1 LVNGRPTKLD
11 GSGQTIAIIDA
22 YDDPNII
29 TELNTFSNQY
39 GLPKVGDPGFNF
51 TKATPQGT
59 PSPDSGWAT
68 EIALDVEWAHAIAPK
83 ASIMLVEAQSASY
96 ADLFSAVDYAR
107 QQGAKQI
114 SMSFGGRE
122 FFATLYDSHFNY
134 PGVSFVASSGD
145 TGAGVSY
152 PATSPYVTAVG
163 GTTLSLD
170 SNNNRVSESG
180 WSGSGGG
187 LSSQESLPSY
197 QRGFVNS
204 KTKRGNPDISYD
216 ADPATGV
223 AVYHIDPSTDNGGWD
238 QYGGTSIAAPQITAM
253 FALANQ
259 GRAKPTTLG
268 TGYTFGTNQVLY
280 KLAGGTSYTNPK
292 NDYLDITTGNN
303 IITGSNGY
311 LATTGWDMVTGL
323 GSPNANQLIS
333 DLIAS

>member
-1 LVNGRPTKLD
+1 VNGRPTKLD

-122 FFATLYDSHFNY
+122 FFATLYYYS
-134 PGVSFVASSGD
+134 VRS
-145 TGAGVSY
+145 
-152 PATSPYVTAVG
+152 
-163 GTTLSLD
+163 
-170 SNNNRVSESG
+170 
-180 WSGSGGG
+180 
-187 LSSQESLPSY
+187 
-197 QRGFVNS
+197 
-204 KTKRGNPDISYD
+204 
-216 ADPATGV
+216 
-223 AVYHIDPSTDNGGWD
+223 
-238 QYGGTSIAAPQITAM
+238 
-253 FALANQ
+253 
-259 GRAKPTTLG
+259 
-268 TGYTFGTNQVLY
+268 
-280 KLAGGTSYTNPK
+280 
-292 NDYLDITTGNN
+292 
-303 IITGSNGY
+303 
-311 LATTGWDMVTGL
+311 
-323 GSPNANQLIS
+323 
-333 DLIAS
+333 